1 MKFRYWHGIV
11 LAVWV
16 LVSVSIFYRNYQIT
30 EGRKAFERLSCQ
42 SCHLA
47 GGAPSLEHVGD
58 KYDRKTFV
66 DFISD
71 PDAVYAR
78 LGRKPL
84 NPGYPAMPRP
94 KASHHE
100 IEMLSYFLAAQHQ

>member
-1 MKFRYWHGIV
+1 MKLRPWHGVV

-16 LVSVSIFYRNYQIT
+16 LVSSFIFYRNYQIS
-30 EGRKAFERLSCQ
+30 EGRKAFEHLSCP

-58 KYDRKTFV
+58 KYDRATFV
-66 DFISD
+66 EFISN
-71 PDAVYAR
+71 PETVYAR

-84 NPGYPAMPRP
+84 NRGYQPMPRP
-94 KASHHE
+94 KASPHE
-100 IEMLSYFLAAQHQ
+100 IEMLSYFLSAQH